1 MKPMGTITKYYPF
14 IDAESK
20 SILSSLMEDSS
31 SFYDFVQRL
40 CKAVLENEAPENL
53 AYIAA
58 VQAWWVRSVNSM
70 KLIQEKYGDVPCIR
84 PWGFVH
90 RTAESDQIKSH
101 DAVVESID
109 RAIESSLEGWM
120 ETELHLLHAFFH
132 YPYYRDIPNLLEPV
146 EKAEKLIATN
156 PLLNCYEP
164 LLDVFKGHIA
174 AREGNAR
181 EALLVYE
188 RGRELAE
195 KYDDTLY
202 KYMNLCRSAN
212 ILKSID
218 IQRSLALFEE
228 IYVLVQDMDVPFL
241 TAEILI
247 DYALVLETMGEY
259 DLAIA
264 SHLDSIQVGGL
275 VDVTCLNMSRVYST
289 LGDGQEALS
298 WVDRAF
304 DCTATPEFQTLYL
317 RKAWA
322 LVLLKKLKEAEQ
334 NLDTA
339 YPYVM
344 KLGSDMWLSEYYWT
358 LGILEIARGDYL
370 AALDVLEKALN
381 IAQQHPRGITQNI
394 VLLHLAQAE
403 FAIEKASRTD
413 AMNFIPGMWFNR
425 LEEYAREKNLQ
436 GIRMQAELLKAE
448 FYRNYGQLRDAYE
461 TLQQALVIS
470 DSPGV
475 KTLRMRIKAKMREID
490 QLMRDEEMA
499 S

>member
-14 IDAESK
+14 IDEESK
-20 SILSSLMEDSS
+20 SILSALMEDSS
-31 SFYDFVQRL
+31 SYYDFVQRL
-40 CKAVLENEAPENL
+40 CKAVLENEASENL
-53 AYIAA
+53 AYVAA
-58 VQAWWVRSVNSM
+58 VQAWWVRSAKRM
-70 KLIQEKYGDVPCIR
+70 ELIQEKYGDVPCIR
-84 PWGFVH
+84 PWGYVH

-109 RAIESSLEGWM
+109 RAIESSLEDWT
-120 ETELHLLHAFFH
+120 ETELHLTHAFFH
-132 YPYYRDIPNLLEPV
+132 YPYYRDVPNLLEPV

-156 PLLNCYEP
+156 PLLKCYEP

-174 AREGNAR
+174 AKEGNTR

-195 KYDDTLY
+195 KYDDALY

-212 ILKSID
+212 VLKSID
-218 IQRSLALFEE
+218 IQRSLAAFEE
-228 IYVLVQDMDVPFL
+228 LYVLVQDMDVPAL
-241 TAEILI
+241 TAYVLN
-247 DYALVLETMGEY
+247 DYALALETMGEY

-264 SHLDSIQVGGL
+264 SILDSIQVGGL
-275 VDVTCLNMSRVYST
+275 VDTACLNISRVYST

-304 DCTATPEFQTLYL
+304 DCAATREFQTLYL

-322 LVLLKKLKEAEQ
+322 LVLLKRLKEAEQ

-344 KLGSDMWLSEYYWT
+344 KLGSDMWLSEYYWA

-370 AALDVLEKALN
+370 AAIDVLEKALN

-403 FAIEKASRTD
+403 FALEKASRTG
-413 AMNFIPGMWFNR
+413 AMTFIPGMWLNR

-448 FYRNYGQLRDAYE
+448 FYLDYGQLRDAYE

-470 DSPGV
+470 NSPGV
-475 KTLRMRIKAKMREID
+475 KTLRKRINTRMKEIAH
-490 QLMRDEEMA
+490 QLHDEEL
-499 S
+499 SS